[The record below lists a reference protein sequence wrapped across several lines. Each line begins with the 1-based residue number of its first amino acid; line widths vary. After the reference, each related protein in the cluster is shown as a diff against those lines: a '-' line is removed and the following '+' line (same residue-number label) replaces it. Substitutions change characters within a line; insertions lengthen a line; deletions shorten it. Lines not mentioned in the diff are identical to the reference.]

1 MFFFV
6 VFSLLLK
13 SSATHHFFFFII
25 GGLFS
30 PLPNDND
37 RHTSDP
43 QEIAFRYA
51 VDKINAD
58 NKILPRSKLQAEIER
73 IMPQDSF
80 HASKRVC
87 HLMKTGVAAIFGPQ
101 SPHTASHVQSICDT
115 MEVSLAM
122 LERIKITNWTR
133 SDVQW
138 IFLSTL
144 IMDHLSSIYLFF
156 AFNVFEFLS
165 FGLLADGWFSIV
177 HAHEIVNEAKKTFE
191 GRHEQAFLC
200 LFGAFLNFWE
210 IFS

>member
-1 MFFFV
+1 MFVFALCCWWMLCCSSPNIVLEKREKIWAFSVVVSSSTSGRGPHDEDLIIFHNVCTSFTLLWLIILSFF
-6 VFSLLLK
+6 
-13 SSATHHFFFFII
+13 HPFIT

-30 PLPNDND
+30 PLPSDNSD
-37 RHTSDP
+37 RQTASDP

-115 MEVSLAM
+115 MEVSVC
-122 LERIKITNWTR
+122 
-133 SDVQW
+133 S
-138 IFLSTL
+138 
-144 IMDHLSSIYLFF
+144 
-156 AFNVFEFLS
+156 FEFK
-165 FGLLADGWFSIV
+165 I
-177 HAHEIVNEAKKTFE
+177 
-191 GRHEQAFLC
+191 
-200 LFGAFLNFWE
+200 
-210 IFS
+210 

>member
-1 MFFFV
+1 LTLF
-6 VFSLLLK
+6 L
-13 SSATHHFFFFII
+13 

-37 RHTSDP
+37 HQTSDP

-115 MEVSLAM
+115 MEVRFLYFTS
-122 LERIKITNWTR
+122 
-133 SDVQW
+133 W
-138 IFLSTL
+138 I
-144 IMDHLSSIYLFF
+144 IYHSIYFYHF
-156 AFNVFEFLS
+156 HPS
-165 FGLLADGWFSIV
+165 FVQCF
-177 HAHEIVNEAKKTFE
+177 
-191 GRHEQAFLC
+191 
-200 LFGAFLNFWE
+200 
-210 IFS
+210 